1 MSNLERQLDTLQR
14 QLKTLRAQTEKARG
28 EAQSRLT
35 DLERQARG
43 ALERALRGAEPTMR
57 RAMVEATAIARGLKA
72 GVKAGVSAYRAGG
85 RKR

>member
-1 MSNLERQLDTLQR
+1 MSNLERQLDTPQR
-14 QLKTLRAQTEKARG
+14 QPKTLRAQTEKARG

-35 DLERQARG
+35 HLEGQARA
-43 ALERALRGAEPTMR
+43 ALERARRRAEPTMR

-85 RKR
+85 RTR